1 MNNIISEI
9 NKDIKEHL
17 KKQIDNS
24 LLQLIEKEC
33 KGKDPLESLSLL
45 SDLAEKHFKDS
56 ELVKDISNIHE
67 IVKLNLVFNQAGK

>member
-1 MNNIISEI
+1 MNNIISDI
-9 NKDIKEHL
+9 NKEIKEHL
-17 KKQIDNS
+17 RKQIDIS

-33 KGKDPLESLSLL
+33 KGKDPLEALSLL

-56 ELVKDISNIHE
+56 ELIKDISNIHE